1 MAVKDHYLF
10 VCDLADLK
18 IYDLHDR
25 LAALPIVHFPENGD
39 KIVNCCALDGN
50 TLYITMTDPGPAMMR
65 EHSICRIYCTIKSLN
80 WQSGKKRH

>member
-1 MAVKDHYLF
+1 MSKPKAMAVKDHYLF

-25 LAALPIVHFPENGD
+25 LAAPQIVHFPENGD

-50 TLYITMTDPGPAMMR
+50 TLYITMTDPGR
-65 EHSICRIYCTIKSLN
+65 YRL
-80 WQSGKKRH
+80 